1 MIQSVFPAH
10 PAAPCWQERF
20 LAMLPAIRTHARL
33 AFRHLKPEAREDAAQ
48 EVVANA
54 LVALVRLVQLGK
66 SDVAYPTVLGRYAVA
81 QFQDGRRVGNRRN
94 VRDVLSPYAQKRKR
108 FDVERLDRF
117 DKEDGQWV
125 QAVVEDHRTPILE
138 QVAFRCD
145 FPAWLDTLP
154 RRNRVS
160 PNRWPSGKATRRSL
174 GGRPSA
180 QTRWPRTSQQ
190 DKAFGER
197 GRTCFR
203 VPQSTQVIIA

>member
-1 MIQSVFPAH
+1 MIQRVFPAH
-10 PAAPCWQERF
+10 PAAPGWQERF
-20 LAMLPAIRTHARL
+20 LAMLPVIQTYARL
-33 AFRHLKPEAREDAAQ
+33 AFRHLKHEAREEATQ

-66 SDVAYPTVLGRYAVA
+66 SDVAYPTVLARYAVA

-154 RRNRVS
+154 RRNRRIAEALAVGHTTSAVARRFKVS
-160 PNRWPSGKATRRSL
+160 P
-174 GGRPSA
+174 GRISQLRDELRQSWLAFHGEGNSPPHA
-180 QTRWPRTSQQ
+180 QEV
-190 DKAFGER
+190 A
-197 GRTCFR
+197 
-203 VPQSTQVIIA
+203 